1 MVTPRIFR
9 LVLLLLI
16 DRFRP
21 HGYGLMKL
29 ISEISNGLIRPGPGT
44 IYPTLFY
51 LKTKGLIREIR
62 EDRRK
67 VYELTEKGREEL
79 ERYRGALEHMLE
91 NLLEISRG
99 ERPQGTPNEGE

>member
-29 ISEISNGLIRPGPGT
+29 LREISDGLIRVGPGT

-51 LKTKGLIREIR
+51 LKTRGLIREIK

-79 ERYRGALEHMLE
+79 EKYRESLEHLLE
-91 NLLEISRG
+91 NLLKISRG
-99 ERPQGTPNEGE
+99 EWPQGPSSKGK

>member
-1 MVTPRIFR
+1 MTTPRIFR

-29 ISEISNGLIRPGPGT
+29 LNEISDGLIRVGPGT
-44 IYPTLFY
+44 IYPTLLY
-51 LKTKGLIREIR
+51 LKTKGLIREIK

-67 VYELTEKGREEL
+67 VYELTERGREEL
-79 ERYRGALEHMLE
+79 EKYRESLEHLLE
-91 NLLEISRG
+91 NLLKISRG
-99 ERPQGTPNEGE
+99 EWPQDTSRKGE